1 MFPKIGTGKLT
12 RQDPDR
18 NLFVRL
24 CNSGTLNGMAI
35 DGQFLIVAKGTPF
48 ATLLVRSAEQTTE
61 KPPLRFRWSRSG
73 QQADHSG
80 LCLTPFLIRPIKAL
94 TKIADRAISVA

>member
-12 RQDPDR
+12 GQDPDR

-24 CNSGTLNGMAI
+24 CNSGALNGMAI

-48 ATLLVRSAEQTTE
+48 ATQPVPASILEIGS
-61 KPPLRFRWSRSG
+61 KLRM
-73 QQADHSG
+73 
-80 LCLTPFLIRPIKAL
+80 P
-94 TKIADRAISVA
+94 DRALPAHQRK